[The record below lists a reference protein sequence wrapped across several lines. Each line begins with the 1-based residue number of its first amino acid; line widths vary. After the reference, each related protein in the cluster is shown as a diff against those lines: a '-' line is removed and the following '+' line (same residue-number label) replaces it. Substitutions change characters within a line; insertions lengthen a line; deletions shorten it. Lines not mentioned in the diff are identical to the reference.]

1 MNKIKKTKICLVIKK
16 QINFIN
22 LLELVEKVKVQLKCI
37 HLYKVLLSNQEIKIT
52 LYYKQNLVI
61 MK

>member
-1 MNKIKKTKICLVIKK
+1 MNKIKKTKICLVINK

-37 HLYKVLLSNQEIKIT
+37 HLYKVSLSNQEIKIT
-52 LYYKQNLVI
+52 LCYKSNLVI